1 MPSGQLGGPICRAGC
16 IRGVVWAAL
25 SRDATSE
32 GSAAVLLAA
41 VGDLRTRLAA
51 VPVGCADSERIDLIA
66 ELERVK
72 SAAAAAQARL
82 TAALAD
88 GHLH

>member
-1 MPSGQLGGPICRAGC
+1 MAQVA
-16 IRGVVWAAL
+16 AAL
-25 SRDATSE
+25 PATSQVTAE
-32 GSAAVLLAA
+32 SCTDPPPGGASSGGSAEVVLAA
-41 VGDLRTRLAA
+41 VRDLRGLLAH
-51 VPVGCADSERIDLIA
+51 VSVGCADSERIDLIA